1 MLESEASSNFI
12 TCNNDA
18 QTAGLHGRSMQGRCT
33 IPVGVCELDG
43 RVDVVSGADWLI
55 QKQVEDNW

>member
-1 MLESEASSNFI
+1 
-12 TCNNDA
+12 
-18 QTAGLHGRSMQGRCT
+18 MQGRRT